1 MMHLK
6 FITGNFIIGSRLLCF
21 NGSVDKSLPADDNR
35 LSPFPFPWPQSR
47 LCLFTR
53 SLRSL
58 GRIKELAVM
67 CSWS

>member
-47 LCLFTR
+47 LCL
-53 SLRSL
+53 
-58 GRIKELAVM
+58 LAA
-67 CSWS
+67 